1 MASFDVKSPCLPTNI
16 PVVETSYLILDTL
29 FSTPDSEYTGFNRQ
43 ELSKML
49 NNCTKNKVFS
59 FNNDAYIQLD
69 GCISRMYA
77 NIFLCNHE
85 TKWLEECPP
94 AFKPVFVEGM
104 WTTHSFY
111 FLINIIS
118 SCFMMT

>member
-16 PVVETSYLILDTL
+16 PVVETSYLILDKL
-29 FSTPDSEYTGFNRQ
+29 FPTPDSEYTGFNRQ

-77 NIFLCNHE
+77 NIFLCNHG
-85 TKWLEECPP
+85 LLHLNQ
-94 AFKPVFVEGM
+94 FFVEGM

-111 FLINIIS
+111 FLINLIS